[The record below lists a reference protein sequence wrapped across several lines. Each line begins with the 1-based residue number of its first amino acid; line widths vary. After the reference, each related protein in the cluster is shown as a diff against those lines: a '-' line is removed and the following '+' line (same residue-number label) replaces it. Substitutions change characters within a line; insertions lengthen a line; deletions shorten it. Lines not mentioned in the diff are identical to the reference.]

1 MAKLELINTELP
13 GVVLLQPQLFNDT
26 RGYFMEVYRQEA
38 FKSLGLPCQFV
49 QENQSGSGKGILR
62 GLHYQIQQ
70 AHGKL
75 VRVLVGEVFDV
86 AVDIRRSS
94 PTFKQWVGAN
104 LSADNK
110 QQLWI
115 PPGFAHGFYVLSDW
129 AEVTYKVTTY
139 YAPQWNRSIR
149 WDDQDLGINWPI
161 SLGEQPILSASDA
174 NAPNLTEAEI
184 FD

>member
-1 MAKLELINTELP
+1 MANLELINTELP
-13 GVVLLQPQLFNDT
+13 DVVLLQPQIFNDP
-26 RGYFMEVYRQEA
+26 RGYFMEVYRHQA
-38 FKSLGLPCQFV
+38 FESLGLPAQFV
-49 QENQSGSGKGILR
+49 QENQSGSKKGILR

-70 AHGKL
+70 PQGKL

-94 PTFKQWVGAN
+94 PTFKQWVGAY
-104 LSADNK
+104 LSAENK

-139 YAPQWNRSIR
+139 YAPKWNRSIR
-149 WDDQDLGINWPI
+149 WDDPELGVNWPVVA
-161 SLGEQPILSASDA
+161 GEQPLLSSGDA
-174 NAPNLTEAEI
+174 KAPYLQEAEI
-184 FD
+184 FE

>member
-1 MAKLELINTELP
+1 MANLKLINTELP
-13 GVVLLQPQLFNDT
+13 GVVLLQPQIFNDP
-26 RGYFMEVYRQEA
+26 RGYFMEVYRHQA
-38 FKSLGLPCQFV
+38 FESLGLPAQFV
-49 QENQSGSGKGILR
+49 QENQSGSKKGILR

-70 AHGKL
+70 PQGKL

-94 PTFKQWVGAN
+94 PTFKQWVGAY
-104 LSADNK
+104 LSAENK

-139 YAPQWNRSIR
+139 YAPEWNRSIR
-149 WDDQDLGINWPI
+149 WDDPELGVNWPI
-161 SLGEQPILSASDA
+161 VAGEQPLLSSGDA
-174 NAPNLTEAEI
+174 KAPYLQEAEI
-184 FD
+184 FE

>member
-1 MAKLELINTELP
+1 MANLELINTELP
-13 GVVLLQPQLFNDT
+13 GVVLLQPQIFNDP
-26 RGYFMEVYRQEA
+26 RGYFMEVYRHQA
-38 FKSLGLPCQFV
+38 FESLGLPAQFV
-49 QENQSGSGKGILR
+49 QENQSGSKKGILR

-70 AHGKL
+70 PQGKL

-94 PTFKQWVGAN
+94 PTFKQWVGAY
-104 LSADNK
+104 LSAENK

-139 YAPQWNRSIR
+139 YAPEWNRSIR
-149 WDDQDLGINWPI
+149 WDDPELGVNWPVVA
-161 SLGEQPILSASDA
+161 GEQPLLSSGDA
-174 NAPNLTEAEI
+174 KAPYLQEAEI
-184 FD
+184 FE

>member
-1 MAKLELINTELP
+1 MANLKLINTELP
-13 GVVLLQPQLFNDT
+13 GVVLLQPQIFNDP
-26 RGYFMEVYRQEA
+26 RGYFMEVYRHQA
-38 FKSLGLPCQFV
+38 FESLGLPAQFV
-49 QENQSGSGKGILR
+49 QENQSGSKKGILR

-70 AHGKL
+70 PQGKL

-94 PTFKQWVGAN
+94 PTFKQWVGAY
-104 LSADNK
+104 LSAENK

-139 YAPQWNRSIR
+139 YAPEWNRSIR
-149 WDDQDLGINWPI
+149 WDDPELGVNWPVVA
-161 SLGEQPILSASDA
+161 GEQPLLSSGDA
-174 NAPNLTEAEI
+174 KAPYLQEAEI
-184 FD
+184 FE